1 MLGQLQDPHAVP
13 ILTRVLENTAEDP
26 MVRHE
31 AAEALG
37 AIGQVDSIPLLERY
51 KNDTAV
57 EVAETCEI
65 ALDRIRERQA
75 KVAGQEPANPYGSV
89 DPAPP
94 SEPGTGKVFSVLARE
109 TSLGR

>member
-1 MLGQLQDPHAVP
+1 VP

-37 AIGQVDSIPLLERY
+37 AIGQADSIPLLERY
-51 KNDTAV
+51 KNDAAV

-75 KVAGQEPANPYGSV
+75 KAAGQEPANPYGSV

-94 SEPGTGKVFSVLARE
+94 SEPGMGNGFSVAGRE
-109 TSLGR
+109 RSRGR